1 MGQARRHGNPG
12 LNLFL
17 AGFLVLFFE
26 LACIRWFAAYV
37 VFLQFFTNVVLLA
50 SFLGMSC
57 GCMIARGKRNWL
69 ALFPAIVLGA
79 ITAAIM
85 MLLVYIHWSG
95 IVIDV
100 GNQVSPQQVFYGTGY
115 RNPDAATFVVPIS
128 VVAGIFFAIISLMF
142 VGLGQVLGRAF
153 DAYPNRV
160 KGYVLNIGGSLVG
173 IALFSLL
180 AFLETPPALWFAVTC
195 GGVAWLLYD
204 SGALNTFRAIALAC
218 IIGIVY
224 VAPLQIDHM
233 TRSVTRWS
241 PYYEVNL
248 TPKTGNITVD
258 VIGHQRMERFDA
270 AGAQYSL
277 IHLLNRETGG
287 KPFKNVL
294 IIGAGSGNDVDNAL
308 HYGVKHIDA
317 VEIDP
322 VILDMGVHNNPDH
335 PYQDPR
341 VERHLDDGRH
351 FLGATKRKYDLVVY
365 GLVGSLVLH
374 SSYANI
380 RLESFLFTQQ
390 AFDDIARVLKPGG
403 TFVTYNYFRQGWV
416 VQRVV
421 AMARRAFGCAPLVLS
436 LPYREKLKASERT
449 GFTMVVTSCHSALA
463 SAFRRHRA
471 FWLNVIPA
479 DNLGVNGFTVDPAKR
494 KHPRLWMKIAPTMLV
509 ADQGSIKPAVDNW
522 PFPYLHG
529 PMIPRLD
536 LRSMALLGG
545 IGLLIVYLFLPK
557 DGDLLRRIGQ
567 GINGR
572 MFFLGA
578 GFMLLETRAVVQMAL
593 LFGSTWIVNSL
604 VFFSVLVLILLANLY
619 VLKTSSRRLW
629 SHYLTLVLFLLVA
642 TVVPIDIFLNSSLSI
657 RIGLPCLIALGPI
670 FFAGVIFARSF
681 ADSVNPDMAFGFN
694 IAGAVVG
701 GLAEPFSMLLGFS
714 HLMLLAVSFYLLS
727 AWVPMLS
734 MRLREANQ

>member
-1 MGQARRHGNPG
+1 MNRAGTSRPG

-26 LACIRWFAAYV
+26 LTCIRWFAAYV

-57 GCMIARGKRNWL
+57 GCMIARGKRDWL
-69 ALFPAIVLGA
+69 ALFPVIVLGTV
-79 ITAAIM
+79 TAAIL
-85 MLLVYIHWSG
+85 MLTVYNEWSG
-95 IVIDV
+95 IDIAV
-100 GNQVSPQQVFYGTGY
+100 GNQMSPQLVFYGTEF
-115 RNPDAATFVVPIS
+115 RNPDVATFVVPIEAI
-128 VVAGIFFAIISLMF
+128 AGLFFILISLMF

-153 DAYPNRV
+153 DAYPDRV
-160 KGYVLNIGGSLVG
+160 KGYVLNIGGSLAG
-173 IALFSLL
+173 IVLFSMVS
-180 AFLETPPALWFAVTC
+180 FLEMPPVVWFAISC

-204 SGALNTFRAIALAC
+204 SGTLTKSRALALAV
-218 IIGIVY
+218 IVGAIF
-224 VAPLQIDHM
+224 VIPLRIDAGSH
-233 TRSVTRWS
+233 SETRWS
-241 PYYEVNL
+241 PYYAVNL
-248 TPKTGNITVD
+248 ARNNAITVN
-258 VIGHQRMERFDA
+258 VIGHQLMARFDT

-277 IHLLNRETGG
+277 IHLLERESGG

-308 HYGVKHIDA
+308 HFDVKHIDA

-322 VILDMGVHNNPDH
+322 VILDMGLRHNPDH

-351 FLGATKRKYDLVVY
+351 FLRTTNRKYDLVVY
-365 GLVGSLVLH
+365 GLVDSLVLH
-374 SSYANI
+374 SSYSNI

-403 TFVTYNYFRQGWV
+403 AFVAYNVFRQGWV

-421 AMARRAFGCAPLVLS
+421 AMARRAFGCDPLVLS
-436 LPYREKLKASERT
+436 FPYKAALKTSEPT
-449 GFTMVVTSCHSALA
+449 GFTMVVTSCNNALA
-463 SAFRRHRA
+463 SAFEQHHA
-471 FWLNVIPA
+471 FWLNAVPA
-479 DNLGVNGFTVDPAKR
+479 DNLGVDGFAVDPAR
-494 KHPRLWMKIAPTMLV
+494 TTDPQLWYKIAPTNLV
-509 ADQGSIKPAVDNW
+509 ADQGPIKPAVDDW
-522 PFPYLHG
+522 PFPYLRA

-536 LRSMALLGG
+536 IRWMALLGAL
-545 IGLLIVYLFLPK
+545 GLLMVYLFLPK
-557 DGDLLRRIGQ
+557 SRGFVPKSGGGIGS
-567 GINGR
+567 R

-619 VLKTSSRRLW
+619 VLKTSSKRLW
-629 SHYLTLVLFLLVA
+629 PHYVTLVLFLLVTTA
-642 TVVPIDIFLNSSLSI
+642 VPIDIFLNSSLPL
-657 RIGLPCLIALGPI
+657 RIGLPCLLALGPV

-681 ADSVNPDMAFGFN
+681 ADTVNPDMAFGFN

-701 GLAEPFSMLLGFS
+701 GLAEPFSMLLGFR
-714 HLMLLAVSFYLLS
+714 HLLLLAVLFYLLS
-727 AWVPMLS
+727 AWVPMID
-734 MRLREANQ
+734 MRLLASKQ